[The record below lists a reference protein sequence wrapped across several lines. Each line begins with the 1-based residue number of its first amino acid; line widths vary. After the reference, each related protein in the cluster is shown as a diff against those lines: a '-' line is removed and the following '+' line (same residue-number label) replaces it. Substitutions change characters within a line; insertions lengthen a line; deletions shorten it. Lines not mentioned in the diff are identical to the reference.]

1 MRVPLFWQ
9 STFLLRTDKHRNL
22 ASKKTCECLKEV
34 YLGTWE
40 RFHLLLTCPK
50 IHGCDSQAWIC
61 KNVQMWDKSM
71 SHRWK
76 SFMNK
81 WKTRIFTP
89 HLLHSVWCES
99 LCRTPSSCLWARAA
113 GGERGGEGGEREGE
127 ISQRKRYST
136 YRETIW
142 SSYNYS
148 LYHKWKNT
156 KEKTQTAKKR
166 LFFRPCFLSLLLRIN
181 NIVYDTNEF
190 RKQLI
195 GASNVVSERFYTRTL
210 NALIIII

>member
-113 GGERGGEGGEREGE
+113 GGERGGEGGEGEGSVTE
-127 ISQRKRYST
+127 KDIQHIGKQSDPV
-136 YRETIW
+136 IIILFII
-142 SSYNYS
+142 N
-148 LYHKWKNT
+148 
-156 KEKTQTAKKR
+156 EKTQRRKPKRPKKGY
-166 LFFRPCFLSLLLRIN
+166 FFGHVFYLYC
-181 NIVYDTNEF
+181 
-190 RKQLI
+190 
-195 GASNVVSERFYTRTL
+195 SE
-210 NALIIII
+210 